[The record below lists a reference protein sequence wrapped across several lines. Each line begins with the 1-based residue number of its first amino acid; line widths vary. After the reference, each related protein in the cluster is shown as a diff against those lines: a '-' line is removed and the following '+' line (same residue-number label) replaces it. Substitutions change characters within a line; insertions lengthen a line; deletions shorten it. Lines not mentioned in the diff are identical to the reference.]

1 MAAISDE
8 QLAKFDNDIAAALIE
23 ASEYHI
29 EQTTKEPIR
38 RKVCIQRNGKPLFSF
53 TIEPVDEET
62 MRRVRRENLK
72 NRGKRTEEL
81 IGERFVAQLIY
92 EATIEEDKNR
102 LWRNREVQER
112 LNVGSGADVVQ
123 KVLTPAERSKL
134 EDVLIEIGSY
144 NDDGLDDLIKNV

>member
-8 QLAKFDNDIAAALIE
+8 QLAKLDNDIAAALIE
-23 ASEYHI
+23 ASEYNI
-29 EQTTKEPIR
+29 GTDKR
-38 RKVCIQRNGKPLFSF
+38 RKINIQRNGKPLFSF

-72 NRGKRTEEL
+72 NRGRRTEEL

-112 LNVGSGADVVQ
+112 LNVASGTDVVQ

-134 EDVLIEIGSY
+134 EEVLIEIGSY
-144 NDDGLDDLIKNV
+144 DSDGLDDLIKNV

>member
-1 MAAISDE
+1 MAAISEE
-8 QLAKFDNDIAAALIE
+8 QLEKFDNDIAAALIE

-38 RKVCIQRNGKPLFSF
+38 RKVYIQRNGKNLFSF

-72 NRGKRTEEL
+72 NRGRRTEEL

-92 EATIEEDKNR
+92 EATIEEDKAR

-112 LNVGSGADVVQ
+112 LNVASGADVVQ
-123 KVLTPAERSKL
+123 KVLTPAERFKL

-144 NDDGLDDLIKNV
+144 NDEGLDDLIKNV

>member
-8 QLAKFDNDIAAALIE
+8 QLAKFDNDIASALIE
-23 ASEYHI
+23 ASEYNLGAD
-29 EQTTKEPIR
+29 KR
-38 RKVCIQRNGKPLFSF
+38 RKINIQRNGKPLFSF

-72 NRGKRTEEL
+72 NRGRRNEEL

-112 LNVGSGADVVQ
+112 SNVASGADVVQ

-144 NDDGLDDLIKNV
+144 DSDGLDDLIKNV

>member
-1 MAAISDE
+1 MAAISEE
-8 QLAKFDNDIAAALIE
+8 QLAKFDGDIAAALIE
-23 ASEYHI
+23 ASEYNI
-29 EQTTKEPIR
+29 GSDKR
-38 RKVCIQRNGKPLFSF
+38 RKINIQRNGKSLFSF

-112 LNVGSGADVVQ
+112 LNVASGADVVQ

-144 NDDGLDDLIKNV
+144 NDDGLDEMIKNA